1 MARTMEELRTYE
13 KLSELIDELKNMKE
27 MATTILPESS
37 LIQPVRVG
45 NKIGFVNWQACELE
59 CLPIFDDY
67 DRSFTSHHDCI
78 CVRQDDKWGV
88 LNNYFRYE
96 LPVEFSYSVAN
107 QVCRVL
113 NQYSLKRAAIRAYGA
128 YMKFS

>member
-1 MARTMEELRTYE
+1 MKNIPTY
-13 KLSELIDELKNMKE
+13 KNVNELIDTLKHMKKE
-27 MATTILPESS
+27 GCLMEEEVTFFP
-37 LIQPVRVG
+37 IQPVRIG
-45 NKIGFVNWQACELE
+45 DKIGFVDWANCELE